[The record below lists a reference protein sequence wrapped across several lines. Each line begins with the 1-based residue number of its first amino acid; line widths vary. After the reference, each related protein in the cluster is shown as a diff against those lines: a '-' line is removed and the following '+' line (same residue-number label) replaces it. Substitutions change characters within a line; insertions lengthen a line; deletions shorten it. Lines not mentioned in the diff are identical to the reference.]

1 MLSSGFVNSI
11 FYAIGS
17 TVVSVS
23 LVFLA
28 GYPMSRKDMP
38 GRKFFLIFF
47 VITMYFGGGLI
58 PGYILMKNLG
68 LVGSRWS
75 LVIGAGFGCG
85 GMVVVKSY
93 FQHSLPPG
101 LLDAARIDGC
111 GDVRFFFT
119 VAMPLAVPILAVN
132 ILGSAVGSWNSFFS
146 GILYLTKP
154 DLFSFQMVL
163 RNILFVAN
171 IPPEMRQAMN
181 PDQLR
186 RADEILQQL
195 KYSVLVVGALPM
207 MVLYPFIQKYF
218 LKGVMLGSLKE

>member
-1 MLSSGFVNSI
+1 
-11 FYAIGS
+11 
-17 TVVSVS
+17 
-23 LVFLA
+23 
-28 GYPMSRKDMP
+28 
-38 GRKFFLIFF
+38 
-47 VITMYFGGGLI
+47 MYFGGGLI

-75 LVIGAGFGCG
+75 LIIGAGFACG

-111 GDVRFFFT
+111 GDIRFFLT
-119 VAMPLAVPILAVN
+119 IAMPLAVPILAVN

-154 DLFSFQMVL
+154 EMYSFQMVL
-163 RNILFVAN
+163 RNILFVTN
-171 IPPEMRQAMN
+171 IPPEMRLAMD

-186 RADEILQQL
+186 RAEEILQQL
-195 KYSVLVVGALPM
+195 KYSVLVVGALPLM
-207 MVLYPFIQKYF
+207 ILYPFIQKYF